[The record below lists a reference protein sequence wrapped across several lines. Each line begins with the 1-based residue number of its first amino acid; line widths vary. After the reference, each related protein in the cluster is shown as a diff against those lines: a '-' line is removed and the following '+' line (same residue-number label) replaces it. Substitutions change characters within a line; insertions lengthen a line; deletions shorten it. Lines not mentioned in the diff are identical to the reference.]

1 MTAPAS
7 KISREIILGVGGGI
21 AAYKACDLLRRLQD
35 AGFLVSVIPTR
46 SSLNFV
52 GKATWEAL
60 SGRPIQDDLWNNVH
74 QVPHIALAKKAD
86 AIVIAPATA
95 DLIARIASGRADDF
109 LTNVILASTAPLIL
123 VPAMHTEMW
132 QNAATMANVETL
144 RARGILVLEPSVGKL
159 TSGDVGVGRFPD
171 SEVIVREVENTLKHK
186 ADLLNRKVLIS
197 AGGTREAIDPVR
209 YIGNLSSGK
218 QGVALAINAASR
230 GAKVCLV
237 IANAPQADI
246 EGIEGIEGIEVVHVT
261 SASQMQSQMQSRFS
275 ESDIVI
281 MSAAVS
287 DVRPAQPSSTKY
299 AKGELSAIPLVENP
313 DIIGTLSAKK
323 KNEFVIGFA
332 AQTGSDGIA
341 KASEKLRVKN
351 LDLIYVNDV
360 SDGDIFGLDETEG
373 FIIDKAG
380 KSTQFPRGSKMTLAS
395 QLLSIAIDKLGYA
408 NDITQ

>member
-95 DLIARIASGRADDF
+95 DLMARIASGRADDF

-171 SEVIVREVENTLKHK
+171 SEVIVQEVENTLKHK
-186 ADLLNRKVLIS
+186 ADLHNRKVLIS

-218 QGVALAINAASR
+218 QGIALAINAASR

-246 EGIEGIEGIEVVHVT
+246 EGIEGVEVVHVT
-261 SASQMQSQMQSRFS
+261 SASQMQTQMQSRFS

-299 AKGELSAIPLVENP
+299 AKGQLSAIPLVENP

-360 SDGDIFGLDETEG
+360 SDGDIFGMDETEG
-373 FIIDKAG
+373 FIIDKTG

>member
-7 KISREIILGVGGGI
+7 KISREVILGVGGGI

-35 AGFLVSVIPTR
+35 VGFLVSVIPTR

-95 DLIARIASGRADDF
+95 DLMARIASGRADDF

-132 QNAATMANVETL
+132 QNAATIANVETL
-144 RARGILVLEPSVGKL
+144 RSRGILVLEPSVGKL

-186 ADLLNRKVLIS
+186 ADLHNRKVLIS

-237 IANAPQADI
+237 IANAPQTDI
-246 EGIEGIEGIEVVHVT
+246 EGVEVVHVT
-261 SASQMQSQMQSRFS
+261 SASQMQTQLQTRFS
-275 ESDIVI
+275 GSDIVI

-287 DVRPAQPSSTKY
+287 DVRPSQTSSRKY
-299 AKGELSAIPLVENP
+299 AKGELSDIPLVENP

-323 KNEFVIGFA
+323 TDEFVIGFA

-341 KASEKLRVKN
+341 KASEKMQVKN

-360 SDGDIFGLDETEG
+360 SGGDIFGMDETEG
-373 FIIDKAG
+373 FIIDKTG
-380 KSTQFPRGSKMTLAS
+380 KSTQFPRGSKMILAS
-395 QLLSIAIDKLGYA
+395 QLLSIALDKLDKLGYA

>member
-7 KISREIILGVGGGI
+7 KISREVILGVGGGI

-35 AGFLVSVIPTR
+35 VGFLVSVIPTR

-95 DLIARIASGRADDF
+95 DLMARIASGRADDF
-109 LTNVILASTAPLIL
+109 LTNVILASTAPLII

-132 QNAATMANVETL
+132 QNAATIANVETL
-144 RARGILVLEPSVGKL
+144 RSRGILVLEPSVGKL

-186 ADLLNRKVLIS
+186 ADLHNRKVLIS

-237 IANAPQADI
+237 IANAPQTDI
-246 EGIEGIEGIEVVHVT
+246 EGVEVVHVT
-261 SASQMQSQMQSRFS
+261 SASQMQTQLQTRFS
-275 ESDIVI
+275 GSDIVI

-287 DVRPAQPSSTKY
+287 DVRPSQTSSRKY
-299 AKGELSAIPLVENP
+299 AKGELSDIPLVENP

-323 KNEFVIGFA
+323 TDEFVIGFA

-341 KASEKLRVKN
+341 KASEKMQVKN

-360 SDGDIFGLDETEG
+360 SGGDIFGMDETEG
-373 FIIDKAG
+373 FIIDKTG

-395 QLLSIAIDKLGYA
+395 QLLSIAADKLGYA